1 MSDEGPDLSSDSIQD
16 PDLESREDILA
27 IRAEEERS
35 RIQQRKYGSY
45 IATGTAVVL
54 FVVSICLAFRE
65 NQNQYIIGIFVASA
79 TLVQL
84 KALSMTLPDRETRN
98 SNEHPLLSAVIRTLD
113 ALKDYMNRKKS

>member
-1 MSDEGPDLSSDSIQD
+1 MH
-16 PDLESREDILA
+16 
-27 IRAEEERS
+27 
-35 RIQQRKYGSY
+35 K
-45 IATGTAVVL
+45 
-54 FVVSICLAFRE
+54 
-65 NQNQYIIGIFVASA
+65 IIGIFVASA